1 MPALPV
7 EIEKIAVFFSGKMKR
22 YNFSDICIFD
32 VCDFLRMY
40 DINLLRDEDTMLFG
54 LRDCSSYFF

>member
-22 YNFSDICIFD
+22 YNFSDICI
-32 VCDFLRMY
+32 V
-40 DINLLRDEDTMLFG
+40 
-54 LRDCSSYFF
+54 YF